1 MRGVDEQRDVSAGR
15 LLVLVVEDDPEM
27 NELERQF
34 LAASGIDA
42 VGAYSG
48 PEAVQAAE
56 ADGFDAVLL
65 DLMLPGMDGF
75 ETCRRLRRR
84 SDAPIL
90 ILSALDSDDC
100 RQRGLAAGASAYFT
114 KPFDPYEVVARLR
127 DLTSGNGALGG
138 GA

>member
-48 PEAVQAAE
+48 LEAVQAAE

-114 KPFDPYEVVARLR
+114 KPFDPHEVVARLR

>member
-1 MRGVDEQRDVSAGR
+1 MRAVDEQRDVSAGR

-48 PEAVQAAE
+48 MEAVRAAE
-56 ADGFDAVLL
+56 EDGFDAVLL

-90 ILSALDSDDC
+90 ILSALDSEDC

-127 DLTSGNGALGG
+127 DLISGNGALGG